1 MSVAVY
7 DARKHAWRKPTVAE
21 ARRMADEDHLL
32 FTYGR
37 GKGLKGD
44 EALRS
49 VEQNWEK
56 SHISRLFIDGG
67 MAVNV
72 IGRIYSSFNPS

>member
-1 MSVAVY
+1 M
-7 DARKHAWRKPTVAE
+7 
-21 ARRMADEDHLL
+21 L

-44 EALRS
+44 EALKS
-49 VEQNWEK
+49 VERNWEK
-56 SHISRLFIDGG
+56 SHISRMFIDGG

-72 IGRIYSSFNPS
+72 MARTYGNVKPVSMAKPRSGKKKSRNQKWQQ